1 MISIERSRDWH
12 FASFSAFTNG
22 DLANRMKPRSLLLV
36 VAAFAALAPA
46 SVGNGTEAVR
56 GRLLPDLPEHLE
68 FAEKDIQQGQR
79 GDALAHLDLI
89 LMSHMHYHL
98 NFDNVT
104 PEKQAECTAAFRDAV
119 AMWER
124 ALGKDWDL
132 EEAPDGQAAEVQV
145 TFQPDVKQNGAEVAG
160 YVTWR
165 RRVVTGGDGNPTMDM
180 SADVRVRTQ
189 QPDGETMLLE
199 HMRHTSAHE
208 LGHVLG
214 LDDSPFYGDIMGPLD
229 LQHPVTDFE
238 AAELEN
244 LKAVRAEA
252 ETVRE
257 QALASTDG
265 K

>member
-1 MISIERSRDWH
+1 
-12 FASFSAFTNG
+12 
-22 DLANRMKPRSLLLV
+22 MKIRSLLLV
-36 VAAFAALAPA
+36 VAALAAFAPA
-46 SVGNGTEAVR
+46 STGNGTETLR

-68 FAEKDIQQGQR
+68 YAEKDLDHGQVS
-79 GDALAHLDLI
+79 DALAHLDLI

-98 NFDNVT
+98 NFVNVDAET
-104 PEKQAECTAAFRDAV
+104 QPECKAAFEDAV

-132 EEAPDGQAAEVQV
+132 EEAADGQPAEVQV
-145 TFQPDVKQNGAEVAG
+145 TFQPDVQQNGSEVAG

-165 RRVVTGGDGNPTMDM
+165 RRVVTGADGTPHMDM
-180 SADVRVRTQ
+180 SADVRVRTVK
-189 QPDGETMLLE
+189 PDGSPMLLE

-229 LQHPVTDFE
+229 LNHPVSDFE
-238 AAELEN
+238 AAELDN
-244 LKAVRAEA
+244 LRAVRAEA

-257 QALASTDG
+257 QALAV
-265 K
+265 KPAVH